1 MGDPMLPEGLVEAL
15 RPLCAGR
22 PLVVFDLET
31 TGTDRL
37 SDRIVE
43 IAAVSIPPEGSARLL
58 DRRVNPLT
66 RIPREATA
74 VHGISDDDVKDAP
87 PFRQIAAEVD
97 AFFGEADLAGYN
109 VRAFDVP
116 LLIREFER
124 AGLPFTVAGRRIVDM
139 QTIFFRKEPRDLA
152 AAVRLFA
159 GHEHDGAHAAMADVV
174 AAAEVLAGQLARYPD
189 LPRDLGAL
197 HAFSSPVEGR
207 WVDPDK
213 RFAWRDGEAVFNFG
227 DHRGKSL
234 SWVAEQN
241 PDYLDWMIR
250 RDFPEPAKEIARQ
263 ARRGVFPK
271 KG

>member
-1 MGDPMLPEGLVEAL
+1 MGERAFSDELIESL
-15 RPLCAGR
+15 RPLCEGR
-22 PLVVFDLET
+22 ALVVFDLET

-43 IAAVSIPPEGSARLL
+43 IAAIAVEPSGPPRVL

-66 RIPREATA
+66 KIPREATA
-74 VHGISDDDVKDAP
+74 VHGISEADVKDAP
-87 PFRQIAAEVD
+87 PFREIAAGV
-97 AFFGEADLAGYN
+97 ATFFGDGDLAGYN

-116 LLIREFER
+116 LLVREFER
-124 AGLPFTVAGRRIVDM
+124 AGVPFAVAGRRIVDM

-152 AAVRLFA
+152 AAVRFFA
-159 GHEHDGAHAAMADVV
+159 GHEHARAHAALADVV
-174 AAAEVLAGQLARYPD
+174 AAAEVLAGQLKRYPE
-189 LPRDLGAL
+189 LPRGLDGL
-197 HAFSSPVEGR
+197 HEFSAPAEGR
-207 WVDPDK
+207 FVDPDK
-213 RFAWRDGEAVFNFG
+213 RFVWRDGEAVFNFG
-227 DHRGKSL
+227 DHRGRNL